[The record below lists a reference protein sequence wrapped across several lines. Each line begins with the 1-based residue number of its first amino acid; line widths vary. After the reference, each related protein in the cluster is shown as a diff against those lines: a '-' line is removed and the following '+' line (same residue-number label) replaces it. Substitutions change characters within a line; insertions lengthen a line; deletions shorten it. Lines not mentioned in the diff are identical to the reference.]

1 MTAGYPGFANV
12 LVESSNIFT
21 PLKLDKGVNLAVYLP
36 EDKILLSG
44 FTWESARKQLG
55 SKAVLMHQQHGRG
68 QVIAFVED
76 PNYRAFMDGLNLL
89 FMNAV
94 LLGPAHAR

>member
-1 MTAGYPGFANV
+1 MNV
-12 LVESSNIFT
+12 AT
-21 PLKLDKGVNLAVYLP
+21 YLP

-55 SKAVLMHQQHGRG
+55 NKAFLMHQQHGGG
-68 QVIAFVED
+68 QVLAFAED
-76 PNYRAFMDGLNLL
+76 PNYRAFIDGLSLL